1 MADYRL
7 FPIEKRWELE
17 QECED
22 RKRQVDEAVK
32 SRRNETEDKIKN
44 NKKFKAFDISFGILG
59 MVILLVVPIMACSA
73 ACTAYGPNFVGLVA
87 GFFAM
92 VITGGIIWAIM
103 MILAMVM
110 NRIKNKKDN
119 ESRKQC
125 EDNVEAMKKEKFTI
139 EEEYRNKIGQYKK
152 DFYEESDRRTVKFAG
167 NPITEEIAKWLGE
180 SFINWIKETY
190 THRDVFTKD
199 VEVMYRFEVTEKEVI
214 ADICGNIDR
223 PAESYVFLDHR
234 IHNLDDAAE
243 AMALAKSIGASLQ
256 AEILTEF
263 PVDPSG
269 IPVRVNTA
277 YTDDPNHRAIGSI
290 TYLAEREDLI

>member
-7 FPIEKRWELE
+7 FPNEKRLELE
-17 QECED
+17 RECED

-44 NKKFKAFDISFGILG
+44 NKKFKAFDISFGIFG
-59 MVILLVVPIMACSA
+59 MIILLVVPIMACSA

-103 MILAMVM
+103 MILVTVM
-110 NRIKNKKDN
+110 ERIKNKKDN
-119 ESRKQC
+119 QSRKQC
-125 EDNVEAMKKEKFTI
+125 EDNVEAIKKEKFTI

-152 DFYEESDRRTVKFAG
+152 DFYEESDRRTAKFAG
-167 NPITEEIAKWLGE
+167 NPITEEIAKWLAE
-180 SFINWIKETY
+180 SFIDWIKDTY
-190 THRDVFTKD
+190 RGVHTSG
-199 VEVMYRFEVTEKEVI
+199 VEVMYHFEVTEKEVI

-223 PAESYVFLDHR
+223 TAERYVFLDHR
-234 IHNLDDAAE
+234 IHNLADAAE
-243 AMALAKSIGASLQ
+243 AMALAKSIGTSLQ
-256 AEILTEF
+256 TEILTEF
-263 PVDPSG
+263 PVDPRG
-269 IPVRVNTA
+269 IPVRVNAA
-277 YTDDPNHRAIGSI
+277 YTDHDHRAIGSV

>member
-7 FPIEKRWELE
+7 FPNEKRLELE
-17 QECED
+17 RECED

-44 NKKFKAFDISFGILG
+44 NKKFKAFDISFGIFG
-59 MVILLVVPIMACSA
+59 MIILLVVPIMACSA

-92 VITGGIIWAIM
+92 VITGVIIYVIM
-103 MILAMVM
+103 MIIDIAM
-110 NRIKNKKDN
+110 RRTKNKQDSALR
-119 ESRKQC
+119 EQS
-125 EDNVEAMKKEKFTI
+125 EDDVEAIKKEKFTI

-152 DFYEESDRRTVKFAG
+152 DFYEESDRRTAKFAG
-167 NPITEEIAKWLGE
+167 NPITEEITKWLGE
-180 SFINWIKETY
+180 SFIDWIKDTY
-190 THRDVFTKD
+190 RGVHTNG

-214 ADICGNIDR
+214 ADICGNTDR
-223 PAESYVFLDHR
+223 TAESYVFLDHR
-234 IHNLDDAAE
+234 IHNLADAAE
-243 AMALAKSIGASLQ
+243 AMALAKSIGTSLQ
-256 AEILTEF
+256 TEILTEF

-269 IPVRVNTA
+269 IPVRVNAA
-277 YTDDPNHRAIGSI
+277 YTDHDHRAIGSI